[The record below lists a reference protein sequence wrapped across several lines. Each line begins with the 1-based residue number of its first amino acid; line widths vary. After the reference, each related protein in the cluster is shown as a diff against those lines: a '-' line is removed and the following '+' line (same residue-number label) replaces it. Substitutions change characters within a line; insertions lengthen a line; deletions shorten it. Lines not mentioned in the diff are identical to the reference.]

1 MRKREAS
8 QRMVYMAVQR
18 VAVMMLKYKVHMPP
32 FKLGRDGRDKCMDL
46 EEAIEHL
53 KEIIPTIDCEACQQ
67 DHIQLL
73 EWLNE
78 LKERRNNETS

>member
-1 MRKREAS
+1 
-8 QRMVYMAVQR
+8 
-18 VAVMMLKYKVHMPP
+18 MPP
-32 FKLGRDGRDKCMDL
+32 FKLERDKCMSL

-53 KEIIPTIDCEACQQ
+53 KEVIPTIDCEACQQ

>member
-1 MRKREAS
+1 MPKA
-8 QRMVYMAVQR
+8 
-18 VAVMMLKYKVHMPP
+18 KVHMPP
-32 FKLGRDGRDKCMDL
+32 FMLERDRYMNL

-53 KEIIPTIDCEACQQ
+53 KEVIPTIKCEACQQ

-78 LKERRNNETS
+78 LKERRNNETYKRN